1 MNGLQLLG
9 ARLARSSTLDCQAV
23 ARPLLQR
30 RRESFVQRLL
40 GEIVIPEQAIQRSE
54 HRAR

>member
-54 HRAR
+54 HRA